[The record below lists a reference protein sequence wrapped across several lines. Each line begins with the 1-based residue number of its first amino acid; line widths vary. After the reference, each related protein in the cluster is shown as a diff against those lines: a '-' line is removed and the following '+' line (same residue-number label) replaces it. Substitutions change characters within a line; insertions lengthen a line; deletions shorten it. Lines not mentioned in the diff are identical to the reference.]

1 MPALA
6 SWWIVA
12 NTKRAITIAT
22 REKLKGLANADPF
35 LVEMAL
41 ALARLM
47 DDEPTSA
54 VAKELRTVVDLLTT
68 QTDTGAA
75 RLDALFSGPTV
86 GDPENP
92 DA

>member
-1 MPALA
+1 M
-6 SWWIVA
+6 A
-12 NTKRAITIAT
+12 NPRRAITLAT
-22 REKLKGLANADPF
+22 REKLKSLTDPDPF

-47 DDEPTSA
+47 DEEPTSA

-68 QTDTGAA
+68 QTDAGAA

-86 GDPENP
+86 GDST
-92 DA
+92 DAKP